1 MVSDRRVGELAEVR
15 DAICGLD
22 PVGAILSDCVDVLD
36 QFAEQNGRLT
46 SEVQQLE
53 GQATRLGVDGAQ
65 LRRLRRQLADVAT
78 ACRRACRADQ
88 QLHAAVERL
97 QATAAALEL
106 PDDDGDE

>member
-1 MVSDRRVGELAEVR
+1 MVSDKRVGELAEVR

-22 PVGAILSDCVDVLD
+22 PAGAIPPDRVDVLD
-36 QFAEQNGRLT
+36 RFAEQNGRLA

-65 LRRLRRQLADVAT
+65 LRRLRRQLTDVAT
-78 ACRRACRADQ
+78 ACRKASRADQ
-88 QLHAAVERL
+88 ELHDAVERL

-106 PDDDGDE
+106 PDDAGDE